1 MKHISYLTL
10 ALSSLATLSTNVYGQ
25 TVTTTGADEIT
36 STSAN
41 FNGNANPDGC
51 EYYWVFEWGTTTSY
65 GNWGPN
71 GIYGSPFGCL
81 DNQIHVNWV
90 CTGLQPNT
98 AYHCRL
104 DIYGPTRYY
113 YGGDTNFTTLPLA
126 PTVSTEA
133 ATITNAFSVV
143 LAGSVN
149 PNGATTTAWYQW
161 GLDASCTNS
170 TAATSLGNGNGSFN
184 VPYTLTNLSAST
196 RYYYQI
202 VAGNRGGTNNGAI
215 QSVTTGPPPPPVIQ
229 SIAWRSGEISFSW
242 QSIVGQTYQV
252 QYSTNLTN
260 WSDTGTPLSANS
272 TFYDLA
278 VGACRFYRVALIRST
293 N

>member
-1 MKHISYLTL
+1 MRLLLRRLISMETRTRT
-10 ALSSLATLSTNVYGQ
+10 AANIIGCSSGEQL
-25 TVTTTGADEIT
+25 
-36 STSAN
+36 
-41 FNGNANPDGC
+41 
-51 EYYWVFEWGTTTSY
+51 TSY

-104 DIYGPTRYY
+104 DIYGPTRYC

-229 SIAWRSGEISFSW
+229 SIAWRSGEISS
-242 QSIVGQTYQV
+242 VG
-252 QYSTNLTN
+252 N
-260 WSDTGTPLSANS
+260 PL
-272 TFYDLA
+272 L
-278 VGACRFYRVALIRST
+278 VKPIRSNT
-293 N
+293 RPI